1 MGMVR
6 LRLGEGIE
14 LPDNVALGSANRF
27 VSLNEKV
34 PAFEQDHRCG
44 RSGTGGPPLHHLLIA
59 VALLA
64 AVGLDLIFVT
74 FSGEPSAALT
84 FALLSYFIMLL
95 LSGSAG
101 SYVPD
106 MPDYTTF
113 LGPLVREGMQG
124 FVSRLLLAY
133 SVPAVLLLLVAF
145 IPSLADPLTP
155 SATVQLGSTLAVF
168 WLLMSLGL
176 VGVVQGFLWPHSGVF
191 QAVIVGG
198 LVVLTQGLLSWAK
211 VDAGREELQLA
222 LYTWMVW
229 VSICLIGAWVGL
241 LLREVSGLQPR
252 GTPELPGEELPAY
265 AQDIREE

>member
-106 MPDYTTF
+106 MQDYTTF
-113 LGPLVREGMQG
+113 LGPLVREGTRG

-133 SVPAVLLLLVAF
+133 SVPAVLLLMVAF
-145 IPSLADPLTP
+145 IPSLGALSPQRHRPIGFHVGGILALDVLGLGGSGPRVPLAP
-155 SATVQLGSTLAVF
+155 QRSIPGGDRGRVGGIDSRPVELGQSRRRPGRTAIGFIHLDGMGVY
-168 WLLMSLGL
+168 LPHRSLGR
-176 VGVVQGFLWPHSGVF
+176 VT
-191 QAVIVGG
+191 A
-198 LVVLTQGLLSWAK
+198 A
-211 VDAGREELQLA
+211 
-222 LYTWMVW
+222 
-229 VSICLIGAWVGL
+229 
-241 LLREVSGLQPR
+241 
-252 GTPELPGEELPAY
+252 
-265 AQDIREE
+265 